1 MLRRRSYPDQAV
13 RRSEEA
19 LAMANELA
27 NPANLINTLAFVAA
41 VDVLRRELS
50 AVRQRA
56 EATMEMS
63 AEQRTPWFLAYG
75 TVLHGW
81 AQAALDQGEDGTFT
95 AISWM
100 DRRRRDR

>member
-1 MLRRRSYPDQAV
+1 
-13 RRSEEA
+13 
-19 LAMANELA
+19 MATAA
-27 NPANLINTLAFVAA
+27 NPINTLAFVAA
-41 VDVLRRELS
+41 VHALRREP
-50 AVRQRA
+50 AAARQLA

-100 DRRRRDR
+100 DRRRRDRLI